1 MRRRTKWGLQRVIIA
16 AACAL
21 GLLLSAGCGG
31 EAPSPEDQVR
41 ARIAAAEE
49 AAEAQEIKLLRE
61 MISDAYSD
69 PYGRTKRDLEQ
80 MLAYYFFRN
89 QAVHLLTRVS
99 SVEID
104 ETGVAQVLAY
114 VAMAGVPIPAPDLLP
129 SLRAD
134 LYRFEVQMRVEEEE
148 WRVQHA
154 DWRPAALA
162 DFQ

>member
-1 MRRRTKWGLQRVIIA
+1 MLTNQASRRAITALCLVGIL
-16 AACAL
+16 L
-21 GLLLSAGCGG
+21 GLGCGG
-31 EAPSPEDQVR
+31 EAVSPEDQVR
-41 ARIAAAEE
+41 ARIAEAEA
-49 AAEAQEIKLLRE
+49 AAEALEIKLLRE
-61 MISDAYSD
+61 MISDAYAD
-69 PYGRTKRDLEQ
+69 PHRRTKRDLEQ

-89 QAVHLLTRVS
+89 QSVHLLTRVS

-104 ETGVAQVLAY
+104 EAGNAQVLAY

-134 LYRFEVQMRVEEEE
+134 LYRFEVQMSLEEEE